1 MSVTR
6 FILCLLLVT
15 AFLDVSAQRYNKV
28 SIRNAR
34 QPKDMERYHQLHV
47 GIGMPSSVPARDD
60 LWYNRSLAGTGVGV
74 NLYSAQLGYTYG
86 ASKHLQFL
94 LHGMAEQVFFGEND
108 HSRFFASLAL
118 GANYRWLVRKDFA
131 LYSGFLV
138 GGGYSLY
145 RPDKPNPNNEF
156 DRTNYFY
163 PVAQLTVCGASWG
176 RRFGGFTEVA
186 LGTRGIIFG
195 GVYYRIYK

>member
-1 MSVTR
+1 MAST
-6 FILCLLLVT
+6 LGL
-15 AFLDVSAQRYNKV
+15 SAQKYNKV

-34 QPKDMERYHQLHV
+34 QPKDRERYHQLHV
-47 GIGMPSSVPARDD
+47 GIGLPSGVAARDD
-60 LWYNRSLAGTGVGV
+60 NWYSKSLAGTKAGENGMF
-74 NLYSAQLGYTYG
+74 SAQLGYTYG

-94 LHGMAEQVFFGEND
+94 LHGGIERLIYRMERGNVLADND
-108 HSRFFASLAL
+108 HDRTFINLNI

-145 RPDKPNPNNEF
+145 HPDQPNPNIPF

-163 PVAQLTVCGASWG
+163 PTAQLTVFGATWG
-176 RRFGGFTEVA
+176 RRFGGYTEVA
-186 LGTRGIIFG
+186 LSTRGIIFG
-195 GVYYRIYK
+195 GVYYRIYQ